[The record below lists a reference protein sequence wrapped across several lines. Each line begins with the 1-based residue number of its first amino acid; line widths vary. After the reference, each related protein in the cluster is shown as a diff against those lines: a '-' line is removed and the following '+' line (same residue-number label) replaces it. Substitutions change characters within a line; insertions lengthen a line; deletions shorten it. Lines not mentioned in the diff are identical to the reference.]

1 MPDEKKPKTVSTFPG
16 AIKSCTCK
24 NEYQDT
30 KYGKGMRVANTKKD
44 GNVRC
49 TVCGKES

>member
-1 MPDEKKPKTVSTFPG
+1 MEEKTKITAFPG
-16 AIKSCTCK
+16 AIKPCSCE

-30 KYGKGMRVANTKKD
+30 KYGKGMRLMNTKKD

-49 TVCGKES
+49 TVCGAES